1 MAAKLGS
8 RLPAADEL
16 DLPGWGKLRRGVVQP
31 TTRSRARRLDR
42 DGVFDIPKRWV
53 LKDPDAWPVTVW
65 SRPTVR
71 QSEPRLYH
79 ALDLLVVQLDSW
91 MRREGMRTSQIVDLL
106 RRRCSLRYT
115 LLSRATHE
123 PGAQIVH
130 SPRTGGSI
138 TSEPKWADFNDRLI
152 AADLPRVS
160 DVFVFPLPWLG
171 IFRGGRAKLEKMRK
185 DSATVTSRRRAG

>member
-1 MAAKLGS
+1 MPRCTARAGVRSTVRPIAAKLGS
-8 RLPAADEL
+8 RLPAANEL
-16 DLPGWGKLRRGVVQP
+16 DLPGWGKLRGGGVQP
-31 TTRSRARRLDR
+31 ATRARVRQLDR
-42 DGVFDIPKRWV
+42 DGVFHTPKGWV
-53 LKDPDAWPVTVW
+53 LKDPDGWPMTMW

-71 QSEPRLYH
+71 QGEPRLYH

-91 MRREGMRTSQIVDLL
+91 MRREGMRPSQIVDLL
-106 RRRCSLRYT
+106 QRRCSVRYT

-152 AADLPRVS
+152 AAD
-160 DVFVFPLPWLG
+160 
-171 IFRGGRAKLEKMRK
+171 
-185 DSATVTSRRRAG
+185 